1 MDLRFELVSPWQR
14 RLVLALPVAAAA
26 GVLLVVWLA
35 APSSPAAPAAPS
47 APAVAQ
53 DPAVSGAPPAGMMV
67 QVGGGVARPGLY
79 HVPTGDRG
87 YDAVA
92 AAGGLTADADQQR
105 LPNLATQLHD
115 GSQVNVPVRGGGG
128 GTGTARSARLN
139 LNSATQQALASVPGF
154 TPELA
159 AAAVQYR
166 SAYGGFQNVRE
177 LQTVLG
183 MGQDA
188 FLQAKPYVTV

>member
-1 MDLRFELVSPWQR
+1 MDVRFDLFAPWQR
-14 RLVLALPVAAAA
+14 LLMLALPVALAA
-26 GVLLVVWLA
+26 GVLLVVWLV
-35 APSSPAAPAAPS
+35 SSVPPAAAPAPT
-47 APAVAQ
+47 VGR

-67 QVGGGVARPGLY
+67 QVGGAVAHPGLY

-87 YDAVA
+87 YDAIA

-115 GSQVNVPVRGGGG
+115 GSQVTVPGRG
-128 GTGTARSARLN
+128 GTGATSAGRTTKLN
-139 LNSATQQALASVPGF
+139 LNGATQQALASVPGV

-166 SAYGGFQNVRE
+166 TEYGGFRSTRE
-177 LQTVLG
+177 LETVLG
-183 MGQDA
+183 MGEDQ
-188 FLQAKPYVTV
+188 FLQAKPYLTV

>member
-1 MDLRFELVSPWQR
+1 MDLRFKLVSPWQR
-14 RLVLALPVAAAA
+14 LLVLALPVALAA
-26 GVLLVVWLA
+26 GVLLVVLLA
-35 APSSPAAPAAPS
+35 VPS
-47 APAVAQ
+47 APAASRAPSVSQ

-67 QVGGGVARPGLY
+67 QVGGAVARPGLY
-79 HVPTGDRG
+79 HLPTGDRG

-92 AAGGLTADADQQR
+92 AAGGLTADADQAR

-115 GSQVNVPVRGGGG
+115 GSQVTVPARGGASGTG
-128 GTGTARSARLN
+128 GTAGRTAKLN

-166 SAYGGFQNVRE
+166 SAYGGFRNVRDLE
-177 LQTVLG
+177 TVLG
-183 MGQDA
+183 MGESE

>member
-14 RLVLALPVAAAA
+14 LLVRVLPVALAA

-35 APSSPAAPAAPS
+35 APSPPAASRAPS
-47 APAVAQ
+47 VSQ
-53 DPAVSGAPPAGMMV
+53 DPAVTGAPPAGMMV
-67 QVGGGVARPGLY
+67 QVGGAVARPGLY

-92 AAGGLTADADQQR
+92 AAGGLTPDADQSR

-115 GSQVNVPVRGGGG
+115 GSQVTVPARGGASGTG
-128 GTGTARSARLN
+128 GTGAARTAKLN

-159 AAAVQYR
+159 AEAVRYR
-166 SAYGGFQNVRE
+166 SAYGGFLNVRDLE
-177 LQTVLG
+177 TVLG
-183 MGQDA
+183 MGESE